1 MFLARAYAATGRDAE
16 AAAVFSAALQHTSTP
31 EMPCSYAAFLARQ
44 NRNEEANE
52 WLNRLQETKRA
63 APSFVQRTERAWF
76 NEGKALR
83 KQLSR
88 TS

>member
-1 MFLARAYAATGRDAE
+1 MFLARAHAATGRDAE